1 VKAKTVREGSGRAVV
16 NIIEEAFLFTKHI
29 FVKGGAMMGKRNNAF
44 SAVCLVVLGVFLVA
58 SFVVSIA
65 PAEARNIKVGV
76 IDAYTGPAA
85 VFAKDALNGFKLAV
99 DEINKKGVLGG
110 KIEYTTRDTK
120 FKVDIGL
127 NMAKELVMNEKV
139 DILVGTINSGVALA
153 VSEAV
158 SKKEKVPLIVWI
170 SKSEN
175 ITEKMGH
182 RYVFSAADNTAQA
195 GKVGAVAL
203 AKKPYVKYYIAG
215 DDYAYGHD
223 LATSIW
229 KNLKVMNPKVE
240 KIGESWW
247 KLGEP
252 DLMPYL
258 TSIMAAKPDAV
269 IFCTGGQSMANVL
282 KAVKTTGMIQKIP
295 VYLHTATDHAVLK
308 PLGADAPEG
317 VMGTMHYHF
326 YYPET
331 PENKTFVQAFE
342 KAYKEPPGF
351 PAFNAYVT
359 GLLIGEGF
367 KKAGAI
373 DREKFVNALEGLK
386 VSTPIGV
393 LEMRACDHQMVYPMF
408 LGTTK
413 MAPGKG
419 YAISSNI
426 VTLPGN
432 EILPTCD
439 EIKKI
444 REKK

>member
-1 VKAKTVREGSGRAVV
+1 MMSKSKFSGIV
-16 NIIEEAFLFTKHI
+16 LF
-29 FVKGGAMMGKRNNAF
+29 G
-44 SAVCLVVLGVFLVA
+44 LVVAL
-58 SFVVSIA
+58 SFVML
-65 PAEARNIKVGV
+65 PALSDARNIKVG
-76 IDAYTGPAA
+76 ILDAYTGPAA
-85 VFAKDALNGFKLAV
+85 VFANDALNGFKLAV

-139 DILVGTINSGVALA
+139 DLLVGTINSGVALA
-153 VSEAV
+153 VSDAV
-158 SKKEKVPLIVWI
+158 SKKEKIPFIVWI

-175 ITEKMGH
+175 ITGKNGH
-182 RYVFSAADNTAQA
+182 RYVFSTADNTAQG

-203 AKKPYVKYYIAG
+203 AKKPYKSYWIAG

-223 LATSIW
+223 LADSVW
-229 KNLKVMNPKVE
+229 KNLKGLKPDVE
-240 KIGESWW
+240 KKGESWW

-252 DLMPYL
+252 DLVPYL
-258 TSIMAAKPDAV
+258 TSIVAAKPDCV

-282 KAVKTTGMIQKIP
+282 KASKTTGMVDKIP
-295 VYLHTATDHAVLK
+295 IYIHTATDHAVLK
-308 PLGADAPEG
+308 PLGAEAPEG

-326 YYPET
+326 YYPDL
-331 PENKTFVQAFE
+331 PENKTFVSAFE

-359 GLLIGEGF
+359 ATLISEGF

-373 DREKFVNALEGLK
+373 DREKFVDALEGMK
-386 VSTPIGV
+386 VSTPIGK

-413 MAPGKG
+413 KAPGKD

-426 VTLPGN
+426 VTLPGA
-432 EILPTCD
+432 EILPTCE
-439 EIKKI
+439 EIKKS
-444 REKK
+444 RGQ

>member
-1 VKAKTVREGSGRAVV
+1 
-16 NIIEEAFLFTKHI
+16 
-29 FVKGGAMMGKRNNAF
+29 MGKKRHTLSMGF
-44 SAVCLVVLGVFLVA
+44 VVTLGVFLAA
-58 SFVVSIA
+58 SFMFANA

-76 IDAYTGPAA
+76 IDSYTGPAA

-153 VSEAV
+153 VSDAV
-158 SKKEKVPLIVWI
+158 AKKEKVPLIVWI

-175 ITEKMGH
+175 ITGKNGH

-195 GKVGAVAL
+195 GKVGAAAL
-203 AKKPYVKYYIAG
+203 AKKPYVKYWIAG

-229 KNLKVMNPKVE
+229 KNLKALKPNVE
-240 KIGESWW
+240 KMNESWW

-252 DLMPYL
+252 DLVPYL

-269 IFCTGGQSMANVL
+269 IFCTGGQSMANAL
-282 KAVKTTGMIQKIP
+282 KAVKTTGMIGKVA
-295 VYLHTATDHAVLK
+295 VYIHTATDHAVLK

-331 PENKTFVQAFE
+331 PENKAFVQAFE
-342 KAYKEPPGF
+342 KAFKEPPGF

-359 GLLIGEGF
+359 ATLIAEGF

-373 DREKFVNALEGLK
+373 DREKFITALEGMK
-386 VSTPIGV
+386 VSTPIGKV
-393 LEMRACDHQMVYPMF
+393 EMRACDHQMVYPMF

-413 MAPGKG
+413 MAAGKG

-426 VTLPGN
+426 VKIPGE
-432 EILPTCD
+432 EILPSCD
-439 EIKKI
+439 EIKKA
-444 REKK
+444 RGN